1 MWRGTPFTAFTSGA
15 TCAIGR
21 GGAGSGRAAACITF
35 GSGRAG
41 GCIAFGGSFGSGGFG
56 SARCGS
62 FGGGGF
68 GAGGCGR
75 DVSVRTTSGRG
86 IRITRMRC
94 SFFGSTGFGAGAG
107 SFGARWEIQGTLAS
121 RAAAHKPAA
130 CIDTDRNRRGGSAT
144 RSRGIGAHSHDQ
156 LG

>member
-35 GSGRAG
+35 GSGRAAA
-41 GCIAFGGSFGSGGFG
+41 CITFGGGFG
-56 SARCGS
+56 NGGFGAGGGGS
-62 FGGGGF
+62 LGGGGFGGGGGGDF

-75 DVSVRTTSGRG
+75 GVSVRTTSGRG

-107 SFGARWEIQGTLAS
+107 SFGAWREIQGMLAS
-121 RAAAHKPAA
+121 RAAPHKPAA
-130 CIDTDRNRRGGSAT
+130 
-144 RSRGIGAHSHDQ
+144 
-156 LG
+156 